1 MGAWLHFEV
10 SFMVWILIGALGIA
24 IADEFSLSAT
34 EKGLLVSVPLLGGA
48 LLRIL
53 VGPLADQFG
62 AKTVGLYV
70 LGVETLALF
79 LGWRWSTSYE
89 AILGI
94 GLLLGAAGSSFAI
107 ALPIA
112 SQAYPP
118 QHQGLAMG
126 VAAVGNSGVLL
137 ASFFAPRVAQAA
149 GWHNTFGF
157 MLVPVLLT
165 ICLFSLIVQPSK
177 GPQPFPRSKESS
189 VNVRGLLRQA
199 IGQRYLY
206 WLCFLY
212 AVTFGGFVGL
222 SSFLPIFFHD
232 QYQITM
238 VTAGTMT
245 ALCALSGSLARPIGG
260 HLADRF
266 GGTVL
271 LQVVFLLLG
280 LCCIALGYLLA
291 PQMALPLLILTL
303 GLLGFGNGVVFQVVS
318 IRFRRVMGT
327 ASGLIGAA
335 GGLGGFL
342 LPFWFGV
349 LKDTI
354 GSFAA
359 GFWVLGGVA
368 VLAGV
373 SVIMVQRSVPLPS
386 PGSVLDGG

>member
-1 MGAWLHFEV
+1 
-10 SFMVWILIGALGIA
+10 MVWILIGAMGIA

-70 LGVETLALF
+70 LGVEVLALS
-79 LGWRWSTSYE
+79 LGWGWSTSYE
-89 AILGI
+89 ALLGI
-94 GLLLGAAGSSFAI
+94 GLLLGVAGASFAI

-137 ASFFAPRVAQAA
+137 VSFFAPRIAHAA
-149 GWHNTFGF
+149 GWHNTFGL
-157 MLVPVLLT
+157 MLIPVLLT
-165 ICLFSLIVQPSK
+165 FCVFYLIVQSSPVSQQSPYSQKPSMN
-177 GPQPFPRSKESS
+177 FM
-189 VNVRGLLRQA
+189 GLLRQA
-199 IGQRYLY
+199 IGQKCLY
-206 WLCFLY
+206 WLYCLY

-232 QYQITM
+232 QYQMTM
-238 VTAGTMT
+238 ITAGTLT

-266 GGTVL
+266 GGAVL
-271 LQVVFLLLG
+271 LQGVFPLLG
-280 LCCIALGYLLA
+280 LFCVALGYLPA
-291 PQMALPLLILTL
+291 PQVVLSLLVVTL

-318 IRFRRVMGT
+318 VRFRRVMGT
-327 ASGLIGAA
+327 ASGFIGAA

-342 LPFWFGV
+342 LPSWFGV
-349 LKDTI
+349 LKDTM

-359 GFWVLGGVA
+359 GFWVLGGV
-368 VLAGV
+368 
-373 SVIMVQRSVPLPS
+373 SVIAWFSVIVMQRSVPLPV
-386 PGSVLDGG
+386 PGSVLD